1 MPTAN
6 PGALDGIV
14 VLDLSRVLAGPFC
27 TQMLADLGA
36 EVIKIEIPGKGD
48 DSRAFGPLVNG
59 ESGYY
64 MNINRN
70 KLGVT
75 LNLKNE
81 GKKLFQELVKKA
93 DIVVENY
100 RPGVM
105 EKLGLGYDDLA
116 KINPKIIYG
125 CVSGFG
131 HTGPYSQRPGYDL
144 VGQASSGIMSTTGWP
159 DGDPTRIGTAM
170 ADSLAGY
177 SLTIGILAALQSR
190 HNTGVGQKVDIGI
203 MDSGVASM
211 QIVYP
216 IYTIG
221 KRLPQ
226 RIGNRYESNYPTDS
240 FQSKD
245 GMFVIS
251 AANDKLWQAVCKAM
265 GIPEVAFEER
275 FLTNPKRVENH
286 REIKEIIEKWSKRI
300 PNREVV
306 DTLFKHGVPSAT
318 INDLAQVV
326 DDPQAKAR
334 EMFVEVEHPVA
345 GNTLLNNSHIK
356 LSKTKTGVRSPAP
369 LLGQHNVEVFGRML
383 DLTPERIAQYKTEGV
398 M

>member
-1 MPTAN
+1 MQSKEA
-6 PGALDGIV
+6 GALAGIV

-27 TQMLADLGA
+27 TMLLADMGA

-48 DSRAFGPLVNG
+48 DSRAFGPLVKG

-70 KLGVT
+70 KKGVT
-75 LNLKNE
+75 LNLKGR
-81 GKKLFQELVKKA
+81 GKELFRRMVEKA

-105 EKLGLGYDDLA
+105 EKLGLGYEELA
-116 KINPKIIYG
+116 KINPRVIYG

-144 VGQASSGIMSTTGWP
+144 IGQASCGLMSTTGWP

-170 ADSLAGY
+170 TDTLAGY
-177 SLTIGILAALQSR
+177 SLAIGLLGALQSR
-190 HNTGVGQKVDIGI
+190 HRTGKGQKVDIGI

-211 QIVYP
+211 QIIYP

-221 KRLPQ
+221 GRLPR

-240 FQSKD
+240 FRSKD

-251 AANDKLWQAVCKAM
+251 AANDKLWQGVCQAM
-265 GIPEVAFEER
+265 GRPEVAFEER

-286 REIKEIIEKWSKRI
+286 AAIKEIIEKWSTTLSS
-300 PNREVV
+300 REVV
-306 DTLFKHGVPSAT
+306 DILIEHGVPSST

-334 EMFVEVEHPVA
+334 EMFVEVEHPNA
-345 GNTLLNNSHIK
+345 GRTVLNNTHLKMSG
-356 LSKTKTGVRSPAP
+356 TPAGVRTPSPT
-369 LLGQHNVEVFGRML
+369 LGQHNLEVYGAML
-383 DLTPERIAQYKTEGV
+383 GLSAGDIEQCGAEGV

>member
-1 MPTAN
+1 MSTN
-6 PGALDGIV
+6 DPGALDGII

-27 TQMLADLGA
+27 TQILADLGA

-48 DSRAFGPLVNG
+48 DSRAFVPLVNG

-70 KLGVT
+70 KKGVT
-75 LNLKNE
+75 LNLKGE
-81 GKKLFQELVKKA
+81 GKALFLEMVKKA
-93 DIVVENY
+93 DVVVENY

-105 EKLGLGYDDLA
+105 EKLGLGYERLA
-116 KINPKIIYG
+116 EINPGIVYG

-131 HTGPYSQRPGYDL
+131 HYGPYSQRPGYDL
-144 VGQASSGIMSTTGWP
+144 VGQASSGLMSTTGWP
-159 DGDPTRIGTAM
+159 GGDPTRIGTAM
-170 ADSLAGY
+170 ADTLAGY
-177 SLTIGILAALQSR
+177 SLVIGVLAALQSR
-190 HNTGVGQKVDIGI
+190 TNTGKGQKVDIGI

-211 QIVYP
+211 QIIYP
-216 IYTIG
+216 IYNVG
-221 KRLPQ
+221 KTLPQ

-251 AANDKLWQAVCKAM
+251 AANDKLWQKLCEAM
-265 GIPEVAFEER
+265 GIPDVAFEER
-275 FLTNPKRVENH
+275 FLTNPKRVANH
-286 REIKEIIEKWSKRI
+286 QAIKEIIEKWSRQL
-300 PNREVV
+300 PNQEVV
-306 DTLFKHGVPSAT
+306 ETLIKNGIPSST

-326 DDPQAKAR
+326 EDPHAKAR

-345 GNTLLNNSHIK
+345 GKMLVNNSHIK
-356 LSKTKTGVRSPAP
+356 MSGTKAGVRTPAP
-369 LLGQHNVEVFGRML
+369 LLGQHNNEIYGRLL
-383 DLTPERIAQYKTEGV
+383 DLTPERIEQYKSEGV